1 MSFFTNDALLTDCHF
16 LTALPSAFTAGVV
29 DAEENGSLGSNDS
42 KEKSLI
48 QNESKPADEATTA

>member
-1 MSFFTNDALLTDCHF
+1 
-16 LTALPSAFTAGVV
+16 LPLSNCIAFAFTAGVV

-48 QNESKPADEATTA
+48 QNESKPVEDATTA